1 MEAALLSVAVLACP
15 VGMGLMMWFM
25 AKDMRKGPSA
35 AHVVSAPS
43 SAQAPVDAGVE
54 QLREE
59 HQRLAAEIERLEA
72 QESDRV
78 LSRS

>member
-25 AKDMRKGPSA
+25 AKGMRKDSAATPAVAAPSA
-35 AHVVSAPS
+35 AQP
-43 SAQAPVDAGVE
+43 PVNASVE

-59 HQRLAAEIERLEA
+59 HQRLATEIEHLEEH
-72 QESDRV
+72 QSNRV
-78 LSRS
+78 LNRS